1 MLRTQLTVR
10 LPNSPGAA
18 AGVSRL
24 LADARVKV
32 LALSLETGGHL
43 HLLVDNPVRAAGA
56 LRDHHHRVTEQDVLF
71 LTIPNNPGGLAPML
85 ALIAEAGVNVNYLYG
100 TGGETSSVA
109 TVIVGVDDPQRASAA
124 AGL

>member
-1 MLRTQLTVR
+1 MIRTQLTVR

-24 LADARVKV
+24 LADARVNV
-32 LALSLETGGHL
+32 LALSLDAGGHL

-71 LTIPNNPGGLAPML
+71 LTVGNHPGGLAPML
-85 ALIAEAGVNVNYLYG
+85 ALIAEAGVNVNYVYG
-100 TGGETSSVA
+100 AGGDGTSVA
-109 TVIVGVDDPQRASAA
+109 TVIVGVDDPQRAGAA
-124 AGL
+124 TGI

>member
-1 MLRTQLTVR
+1 MIRTQLTVR

-24 LADARVKV
+24 LADARVNV
-32 LALSLETGGHL
+32 IALSLDAGGHL

-71 LTIPNNPGGLAPML
+71 LTVANHPGGLAPML
-85 ALIAEAGVNVNYLYG
+85 ALIAEAGVNVNYVYG
-100 TGGETSSVA
+100 GGGETSSA
-109 TVIVGVDDPQRASAA
+109 GTVIIGVDDPQRASAA